1 MITRARQVSPEEW
14 SQINRTVPNK
24 HQTAIPI
31 NFDMSLALGPGQE
44 LLGRLCLLFPH
55 QDLPAQRASSPG
67 VLMSML
73 LVCCYE
79 TEGGFKEAAGKEA
92 GR

>member
-1 MITRARQVSPEEW
+1 MITSARQISPEEW
-14 SQINRTVPNK
+14 SPINQTVPNK
-24 HQTAIPI
+24 HQAAIPI

-55 QDLPAQRASSPG
+55 QDLPAQRAGSPG
-67 VLMSML
+67 VLMSVL
-73 LVCCYE
+73 LVCCSE
-79 TEGGFKEAAGKEA
+79 MEGGFKEASRQR